1 MSAKILPNK
10 VYTNIK
16 GSGFRFLDVGNNQS
30 LRAVER
36 TNGIEFQGVNGTY
49 YINLFNKTSPDI
61 PRYCVRISISSTA
74 SCSPNVSEELVILSL
89 NKIGKTLLKSIKN
102 ERYIKFNSE
111 SKLLVY
117 RIWFRADAHIDA
129 TPPQPPS
136 GYTVSW
142 MLHKHLQCVITTA
155 MAEILT
161 LSNRMISTAI
171 NVTHVVGL
179 KWPHL

>member
-1 MSAKILPNK
+1 MDLGGTLQQIFRKFLCKKKETTKILVSAKILPNK

-16 GSGFRFLDVGNNQS
+16 GSGFRFLAVGNNQS

-89 NKIGKTLLKSIKN
+89 KEIRKTSLKS
-102 ERYIKFNSE
+102 SE
-111 SKLLVY
+111 
-117 RIWFRADAHIDA
+117 
-129 TPPQPPS
+129 
-136 GYTVSW
+136 
-142 MLHKHLQCVITTA
+142 
-155 MAEILT
+155 
-161 LSNRMISTAI
+161 N
-171 NVTHVVGL
+171 N
-179 KWPHL
+179 